1 MLHHLAI
8 GGFEHA
14 GREGATKILMSASDP
29 KVVCSPESGPLFEL
43 VPASDMELNYG
54 QETEA

>member
-1 MLHHLAI
+1 MPP
-8 GGFEHA
+8 FFD
-14 GREGATKILMSASDP
+14 DP
-29 KVVCSPESGPLFEL
+29 FTAQNIRCRNQVVCSPKSGPLFEL

>member
-1 MLHHLAI
+1 M
-8 GGFEHA
+8 GGT
-14 GREGATKILMSASDP
+14 ATDHILKSVKFARCP
-29 KVVCSPESGPLFEL
+29 KDKTIAKNAVVCSPKSGPLFEL